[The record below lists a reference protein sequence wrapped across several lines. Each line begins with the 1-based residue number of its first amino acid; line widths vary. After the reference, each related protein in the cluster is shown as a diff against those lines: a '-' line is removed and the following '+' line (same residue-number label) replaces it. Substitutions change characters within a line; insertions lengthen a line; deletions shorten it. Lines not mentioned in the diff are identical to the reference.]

1 MVHSA
6 GNGAEKTSGIC
17 YGSLGNCWGWGLWGS
32 RLGGAGHTGIIYVY
46 SLIEDEK

>member
-6 GNGAEKTSGIC
+6 ENGAQKTSGIC
-17 YGSLGNCWGWGLWGS
+17 YGSLGNCRGWGVGGS
-32 RLGGAGHTGIIYVY
+32 RLGGAGHTDIIYLY